1 VTFDEL
7 NPPPAD
13 SPDVYGSVGMNG
25 AEPPPPATDDARDNP
40 IIAPIPGAD
49 PLQQGKE
56 FVERSTG
63 PVNGTKLEPE
73 DEALELWTPRL
84 AKHYDPPR
92 QRWAVEDFF
101 PHNEVCLFT
110 GEGDLGKSTMLQ
122 QLQVS
127 SALVQPW
134 FGMEVTKG
142 PTLGIYC
149 EDGEPQIWRRF
160 KNSLASHGADW
171 GDADG
176 KMLWAALGAA
186 SVDMTLFHF
195 DGEGGVAPGPGYELL
210 VRYMGE
216 AKPSLCILDSLY
228 NFYPYNIN
236 DTYLAKA
243 FVDNLA
249 RLGRQR
255 NCTFILNSHPT
266 KSGIDEGTGQ
276 HGARNWHN
284 AVRARAYVEVKD
296 KTDPDSPRIVSHR
309 KNNYG
314 RKLPPF
320 GVRYDLD
327 QHVYVLDEEATEDAK
342 SLSVQ
347 QQKALKL
354 LKKAIDEAGEI
365 PPGSNHIPANVRC
378 VRTSLW
384 RAYCEQGSITQ
395 SDKPDTRRTA
405 FNRAAEVLD
414 NRDKIG
420 VWGDWVWEART

>member
-1 VTFDEL
+1 MD
-7 NPPPAD
+7 
-13 SPDVYGSVGMNG
+13 
-25 AEPPPPATDDARDNP
+25 
-40 IIAPIPGAD
+40 I
-49 PLQQGKE
+49 
-56 FVERSTG
+56 
-63 PVNGTKLEPE
+63 
-73 DEALELWTPRL
+73 
-84 AKHYDPPR
+84 
-92 QRWAVEDFF
+92 
-101 PHNEVCLFT
+101 
-110 GEGDLGKSTMLQ
+110 
-122 QLQVS
+122 
-127 SALVQPW
+127 
-134 FGMEVTKG
+134 
-142 PTLGIYC
+142 
-149 EDGEPQIWRRF
+149 
-160 KNSLASHGADW
+160 
-171 GDADG
+171 
-176 KMLWAALGAA
+176 
-186 SVDMTLFHF
+186 
-195 DGEGGVAPGPGYELL
+195 
-210 VRYMGE
+210 
-216 AKPSLCILDSLY
+216 AKPSICNLDSLH
-228 NFYPYNIN
+228 NFFPYSML

-249 RLGRQR
+249 CLGQERD
-255 NCTFILNSHPT
+255 CTFIVNSHPS

-276 HGARNWHN
+276 HGARAWHN
-284 AVRARAYVEVKD
+284 AVRARVYVTIKD
-296 KTDPDSPRIVSHR
+296 KTDPDSPLIVTHM
-309 KNNYG
+309 KNQYG
-314 RKLPPF
+314 PKLPPF